1 MPQPKIVIVTPAAA
15 KSRSGNR
22 NTATR
27 WARILRGLGC
37 RVTIAT
43 EWQGERA
50 DLMVALHALRSHA
63 SLKAFHAAY
72 PEKPA
77 ILALTGTDLYRD
89 LPHSIA
95 ARESLRLAS
104 RLVVLQAAALDEL
117 TPAQRQKTR
126 VIHQSE
132 IAHYPWQPVR
142 RTVRF
147 CVLGHLREEKDSFR
161 AALALGY
168 LKEAPALQIVQAGR
182 ALSSG
187 MSEQA
192 LCLQRAELRY
202 RWLGEVPH
210 WRALRLLTS
219 SHAMIISSR
228 MEGGAHVV
236 SEAIAHGVPVIA
248 SDIPG
253 NRGLLGD
260 DYPGY
265 FPAGDERALAKII
278 QRVMAGEACLKKLWQ
293 AVIKRR
299 PLIAPQREIE
309 AWRALLSEL

>member
-1 MPQPKIVIVTPAAA
+1 MPQLKIVIVTPAAA

-37 RVTIAT
+37 RVSIVT

-50 DLMVALHALRSHA
+50 DLMVALHALRSHV
-63 SLKAFHAAY
+63 SLKAFRAAF
-72 PEKPA
+72 PQKPA

-89 LPHSIA
+89 LPHSAA
-95 ARESLRLAS
+95 ARESLTLAS
-104 RLVVLQAAALDEL
+104 RMIVLQAAALTEL
-117 TPAQRQKTR
+117 SPAQRKKTH

-132 IAHYPWQPVR
+132 IAHHPWQPSR
-142 RTVRF
+142 RNFRL
-147 CVLGHLREEKDSFR
+147 CVLGHLREEKDPFR
-161 AALALGY
+161 AALALRY
-168 LKEAPALQIVQAGR
+168 LTDAPPLEIVQAGQ
-182 ALSSG
+182 ALTPE
-187 MSEQA
+187 MAEQA
-192 LCLQRAELRY
+192 QRLMRAEPRY
-202 RWLGEVPH
+202 HWIGEVPH
-210 WRALRLLTS
+210 WRALRLLAS

-265 FPAGDERALAKII
+265 YPVGDERELAKLIE
-278 QRVMAGEACLKKLWQ
+278 RVASDEKFLKKLRQ
-293 AVIKRR
+293 AVMQRR
-299 PLIAPQREIE
+299 PLFTPQREVE
-309 AWRALLSEL
+309 AWRVLLSEL